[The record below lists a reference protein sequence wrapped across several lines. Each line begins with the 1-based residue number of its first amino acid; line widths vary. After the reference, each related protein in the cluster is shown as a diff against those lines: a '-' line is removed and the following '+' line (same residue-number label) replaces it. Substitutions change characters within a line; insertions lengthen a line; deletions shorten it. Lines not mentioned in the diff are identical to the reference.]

1 LSDFFNKIIGSS
13 EKFEL
18 RHRVANS
25 VILIGIF
32 LGLLAASFNY
42 SLNLPFVTVWTTLVI
57 SLILLITF
65 YLSRVKGMFYFPVY
79 ISIITSTFIFT
90 PLMWIFNGGSIGG
103 FQYYIFIYLMFAIS
117 VINKRRIVVTIV
129 SLIII
134 MVVSLLILEYKFPDL
149 IITYNSKEERLFDIL
164 FSYISVLIGVSI
176 LFFVYTDQYRK
187 TNKSLIEKNTEL
199 EKHRRILEFQNEY
212 INEGITYAQKIQKA
226 VLPSINIINEYSD
239 DNFIIYIPKD
249 KISGDF
255 YYFTKKEDNLF
266 IAVADST
273 GHGVPGG
280 FMSMLGITMLDDII
294 NRGNLEN
301 AADILNVFRKQVIIS
316 LDQKNIKTITNDG
329 FDVSLTIIDTKTK
342 KLNYAGA
349 NLPLL
354 LIRDHNLKFYRPN
367 NMPVGTFISMPSFS
381 NKYFQLEKNDS
392 IYLFTDGIIDQFGGV
407 KNKKF
412 SLQRLQTIL
421 LKNSDQA
428 FSIQKERLKKEFRK
442 WRGKQKRTDDVLIL
456 GFKIF

>member
-1 LSDFFNKIIGSS
+1 MNKFFNKIIGSS
-13 EKFEL
+13 DEFNL

-32 LGLLAASFNY
+32 LGLLAAFFNY
-42 SLNLPFVTVWTTLVI
+42 TLNLPFVTVWTTIVV
-57 SLILLITF
+57 SLILLFTF

-79 ISIITSTFIFT
+79 LSIITSTFIFT
-90 PLMWIFNGGSIGG
+90 PLMWLFNGGSIGG

-117 VINKRRIVVTIV
+117 VVSKRKIVILIV

-134 MVVSLLILEYKFPDL
+134 MVVSLLFLEFKFPDL
-149 IITYNSKEERLFDIL
+149 IIDYNNKEERFFDIL
-164 FSYISVLIGVSI
+164 FSYVSVLLGVSA
-176 LFFVYTDQYRK
+176 LFYVYTNQYRK
-187 TNKSLIEKNTEL
+187 TNKSLIEKNEEL
-199 EKHRRILEFQNEY
+199 EKHKQILEFQNEY

-226 VLPSINIINEYSD
+226 VLPSINIINKHSE
-239 DNFIIYIPKD
+239 DNFIMYIPKD

-255 YYFTKKEDNLF
+255 YYFTKKNDILF

-294 NRGNLEN
+294 NRGNAEN
-301 AADILNVFRKQVIIS
+301 AADILSTFRKQVIIS
-316 LDQKNIKTITNDG
+316 LDQQNIKTITNDG
-329 FDVSLTIIDTKTK
+329 FDISLSIINTKTK
-342 KLNYAGA
+342 QLNYAGA

-354 LIRDHNLKFYRPN
+354 LIRNNELKFYNPN
-367 NMPVGTFISMPSFS
+367 NMPVGIFISMSSFT
-381 NKYFQLEKNDS
+381 NKYIDLEKNDC
-392 IYLFTDGIIDQFGGV
+392 IYLFTDGVIDQFGGE
-407 KNKKF
+407 KNRKF
-412 SLQRLQTIL
+412 TLNRLQTIL
-421 LKNSDQA
+421 LKNSNQA

-442 WRGKQKRTDDVLIL
+442 WRGKQKKTDDVLIL